1 MRLMHTNPPNIAR
14 ASQRG
19 TTAAT
24 LLLVALV
31 VLGCDKGRAPGAK
44 RASAAPGSSPYAD
57 YLPKEPPVEK
67 NRVAHPSGYSL
78 ISPPGWTMRIVS
90 IEPFMKDYVA
100 DQFVLDGPQTD
111 ELKPVL
117 TVQRQGPAGQRQWD
131 AFAKPGAIIGDR
143 YVRTTFRGETAFS
156 KFLPGSG
163 KSKSLRGAAL
173 SQQLV
178 LKSAGQWFLL
188 DFRMRN
194 ADDGERYYTQPL
206 SIVQAYFESF
216 RSKPAGG

>member
-1 MRLMHTNPPNIAR
+1 
-14 ASQRG
+14 
-19 TTAAT
+19 
-24 LLLVALV
+24 
-31 VLGCDKGRAPGAK
+31 
-44 RASAAPGSSPYAD
+44 
-57 YLPKEPPVEK
+57 
-67 NRVAHPSGYSL
+67 
-78 ISPPGWTMRIVS
+78 MRIVP

-100 DQFVLDGPQTD
+100 EQFVLEGTQPD
-111 ELKPVL
+111 ELKPVM
-117 TVQRQGPAGQRQWD
+117 TIQRLGPAGQRQWD

-156 KFLPGSG
+156 RFLPGSG
-163 KSKSLRGAAL
+163 KTKTMRGAAL

-194 ADDGERYYTQPL
+194 ADDGEPYYTQPL

-216 RSKPAGG
+216 RSKPAGE